1 MPRHAVLKRR
11 VTSRSGL
18 RLCRRAALIDS
29 KGGRMRI
36 VLVDPSRAIQRAM
49 TGLIVSGEQEVF
61 ACSQGQ
67 EALERIAADDEVGTL
82 ITSV

>member
-1 MPRHAVLKRR
+1 
-11 VTSRSGL
+11 
-18 RLCRRAALIDS
+18 
-29 KGGRMRI
+29 MRI

-82 ITSV
+82 ITSG